1 MQDKPAG
8 TCAWQ
13 ACANAGTQ
21 PVSVNA
27 TLRTWLDEPW
37 HSATIESDPRH
48 DPLAPKET
56 ARRRV
61 VMLCRRHADE
71 ARPLLEINDESEE

>member
-1 MQDKPAG
+1 MRDKPAG

-13 ACANAGTQ
+13 ACANAGTE

-37 HSATIESDPRH
+37 HSASIESGARR
-48 DPLAPKET
+48 DPLAPKEA
-56 ARRRV
+56 ARRRL
-61 VMLCRRHADE
+61 VMLCSRHADD
-71 ARPLLEINDESEE
+71 ARPLLEIGDASEE